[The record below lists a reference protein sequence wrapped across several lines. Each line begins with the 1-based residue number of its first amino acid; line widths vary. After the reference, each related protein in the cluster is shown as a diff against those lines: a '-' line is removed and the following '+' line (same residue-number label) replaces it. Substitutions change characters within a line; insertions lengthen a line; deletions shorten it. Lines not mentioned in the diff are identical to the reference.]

1 MQRRNFQPKP
11 ILTYSIIVIN
21 LVIFLIAEGLGASRD
36 IFVLLDLGVKYNPLI
51 ISGEYWRFITPIF
64 LHFGLMHIGMN
75 TFSLFMVGP
84 AVESIFGRWRFAV
97 IYFGSGMVGVFA
109 SFVFVDTLSAGAS
122 GAIFGLVG
130 ALLFIAFKQREFGV
144 RIHTQQIVLIVLL
157 NLVIGFTASGIDNA
171 AHIGGMVGGFL
182 FAMAVS
188 IRHYHYLSRQVVGAF
203 LVIIVSVSLLM
214 KGFSQPLTEREIEL
228 SVGYA
233 MVQAEKGDYEKA
245 ERYLEPLMNIDDPL
259 ALMAIGR
266 VKLGQKQYREAESYL
281 EQAVV
286 NKGNQLNKERLSLAF
301 SWLADAYW
309 LTGQAD
315 QTIEA
320 VEEAIALNPNEEGYK
335 KQLDFYQEAKKE
347 KK

>member
-1 MQRRNFQPKP
+1 
-11 ILTYSIIVIN
+11 
-21 LVIFLIAEGLGASRD
+21 
-36 IFVLLDLGVKYNPLI
+36 
-51 ISGEYWRFITPIF
+51 
-64 LHFGLMHIGMN
+64 
-75 TFSLFMVGP
+75 
-84 AVESIFGRWRFAV
+84 
-97 IYFGSGMVGVFA
+97 
-109 SFVFVDTLSAGAS
+109 
-122 GAIFGLVG
+122 
-130 ALLFIAFKQREFGV
+130 
-144 RIHTQQIVLIVLL
+144 
-157 NLVIGFTASGIDNA
+157 
-171 AHIGGMVGGFL
+171 
-182 FAMAVS
+182 
-188 IRHYHYLSRQVVGAF
+188 
-203 LVIIVSVSLLM
+203 M

-233 MVQAEKGDYEKA
+233 MEQAEKGDYEKA